1 MKANGNEQSI
11 ENGARQKKKKKL
23 IPAWYRTRGSLDP

>member
-11 ENGARQKKKKKL
+11 ENGARQKSHL
-23 IPAWYRTRGSLDP
+23 ITRTAKEKPGF